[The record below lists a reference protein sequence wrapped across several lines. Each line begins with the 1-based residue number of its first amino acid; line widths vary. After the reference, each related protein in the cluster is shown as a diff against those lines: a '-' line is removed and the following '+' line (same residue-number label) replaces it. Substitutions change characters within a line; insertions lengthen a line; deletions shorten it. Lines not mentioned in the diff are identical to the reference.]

1 MKGLSEM
8 ANTPFF
14 SVVMPAY
21 NCEDT
26 VGKTI
31 TSVLNQSFTN
41 FELIIIND
49 GSTDSTQEVL
59 ERYHNQDAR
68 VRFKTIQNGGPGN
81 ARNNGIE
88 LTTGQYLL
96 FVDSDDVMKDSTL
109 EIYADHVKD
118 GKIDLVISSYNMNVL
133 DGEELVD
140 TRLVKAPNQLIETHE
155 VFLDNIYPLMNKQ
168 LMYVAWNKLF
178 KLDII
183 KKHEIK
189 FPPYNSCEDR
199 LFNIRYFK
207 HVEACKVVSDI
218 LYDYSFD
225 GKNSL
230 TNKYF
235 DNKFDT
241 FVEFYRELLA
251 LTKKHEKGF
260 SALFLKGVMSCII
273 PLHSESCPLT
283 YREKRDYIRTI
294 MQHPDVIK
302 ASKDS
307 LTDTKIRQVMKVLF
321 KTKSIS
327 VNYIASKLMYS
338 ISITSPKTI
347 EKFKRKF

>member
-1 MKGLSEM
+1 ME
-8 ANTPFF
+8 NTPFF

-31 TSVLNQSFTN
+31 ESVLNQTVID
-41 FELIIIND
+41 FELIIVND
-49 GSTDSTQEVL
+49 GSTDNTQQVL
-59 ERYHNQDAR
+59 ERYHSKDSR
-68 VRFKTIQNGGPGN
+68 VKFKTIENGGPGN
-81 ARNNGIE
+81 ARNKGIE
-88 LTTGQYLL
+88 ITTGQYLL
-96 FVDSDDVMKDSTL
+96 FVDSDDVMKEGTL

-118 GKIDLVISSYNMNVL
+118 ENVDLTISSYNMNVL

-140 TRLVKAPNQLIETHE
+140 TRFVEAPNQMMETHE
-155 VFLDNIYPLMNKQ
+155 EFLNNVYPLMNKQ

-183 KKHEIK
+183 KKHGIE

-199 LFNIRYFK
+199 LFNIRYFNYVK
-207 HVEACKVVSDI
+207 NCKVVSDV

-283 YREKRDYIRTI
+283 YREKREYIKTI

-307 LTDTKIRQVMKVLF
+307 LTDTKIRQVMKMLF
-321 KTKSIS
+321 KTKSVS
-327 VNYIASKLMYS
+327 VNYTASKIMYS
-338 ISITSPKTI
+338 VSMASPKII

>member
-8 ANTPFF
+8 ENTPFF

-21 NCEDT
+21 NCEET
-26 VGKTI
+26 VGMTI
-31 TSVLNQSFTN
+31 DSVLNQSYTDL
-41 FELIIIND
+41 ELIIVND
-49 GSTDSTQEVL
+49 GSIDNTQQVL
-59 ERYHNQDAR
+59 ERYHSEDFR
-68 VRFKTIQNGGPGN
+68 VKFKTIRNGGPGN
-81 ARNNGIE
+81 ARNKGIE
-88 LTTGQYLL
+88 LATGQYLL
-96 FVDSDDVMKDSTL
+96 FVDSDDVMKDGTL

-118 GKIDLVISSYNMNVL
+118 EKIDLVISSYNMNIL

-140 TRLVKAPNQLIETHE
+140 TRFVEAPNQTMETHE
-155 VFLDNIYPLMNKQ
+155 EFLNNVYPLMNKQ

-183 KKHEIK
+183 KKYGIK

-207 HVEACKVVSDI
+207 HVEACKVVSDV

-283 YREKRDYIRTI
+283 YREKREYIKTI
-294 MQHPDVIK
+294 MEHPDVIK

-307 LTDTKIRQVMKVLF
+307 LTDTKIRQLMKALF

-327 VNYIASKLMYS
+327 INYVASKLMYS
-338 ISITSPKTI
+338 ISMTSPKTI

>member
-1 MKGLSEM
+1 MKGLVDME
-8 ANTPFF
+8 NTPFF
-14 SVVMPAY
+14 SIVMPAY
-21 NCEDT
+21 NCEST
-26 VGKTI
+26 VGLTI
-31 TSVLNQSFTN
+31 ESVLNQSFKDL
-41 FELIIIND
+41 ELIIIND
-49 GSTDSTQEVL
+49 GSTDNTSQVL
-59 ERYHNQDAR
+59 EHYQSEDFR
-68 VRFKTIQNGGPGN
+68 VKFKTIQNGGPGN
-81 ARNNGIE
+81 ARNKGIE
-88 LTTGQYLL
+88 LTNGRYLL
-96 FVDSDDVMKDSTL
+96 FVDSDDAMKENTL
-109 EIYADHVKD
+109 EMYANHVKD
-118 GKIDLVISSYNMNVL
+118 PKIDLVISSYNMKVL

-140 TRLVKAPNQLIETHE
+140 TRLVEAPNQLIETHE
-155 VFLDNIYPLMNKQ
+155 EFLDNVYPLMNKQ
-168 LMYVAWNKLF
+168 LMYVAWNKLY

-183 KKHEIK
+183 KKQGIK

-199 LFNIRYFK
+199 LFNIRYFNY
-207 HVEACKVVSDI
+207 VEACKVVSNV

-241 FVEFYRELLA
+241 FVEFYRELLK

-283 YREKRDYIRTI
+283 YGEKYDYIRTI

-307 LTDTKIRQVMKVLF
+307 LTDTKIRQLMKTLF
-321 KTKSIS
+321 KTKSVP
-327 VNYIASKLMYS
+327 VNYMASKLMYS
-338 ISITSPKTI
+338 VSMASPKTI

>member
-1 MKGLSEM
+1 MKGLSKMEI
-8 ANTPFF
+8 TPFF

-31 TSVLNQSFTN
+31 ESVLNQSFTDL
-41 FELIIIND
+41 ELIIVND
-49 GSTDSTQEVL
+49 GSIDNTQQVL
-59 ERYHNQDAR
+59 ERYHSEDSR
-68 VRFKTIQNGGPGN
+68 VKFKTIRNGGPGN
-81 ARNNGIE
+81 ARNKGIE
-88 LTTGQYLL
+88 LTNGRYLL
-96 FVDSDDVMKDSTL
+96 FVDSDDVMKDGTL

-118 GKIDLVISSYNMNVL
+118 EKIDLVISSYNMNVL

-140 TRLVKAPNQLIETHE
+140 TRFVEAPNQLIETHE
-155 VFLDNIYPLMNKQ
+155 EFLDNVYPLMNKQ

-183 KKHEIK
+183 KKHGIK

-199 LFNIRYFK
+199 LFNIRYFN
-207 HVEACKVVSDI
+207 HVEACKVVSDV

-251 LTKKHEKGF
+251 LTKKHENGF

-273 PLHSESCPLT
+273 PLHSGSCPLT
-283 YREKRDYIRTI
+283 YREKRLYIRTI
-294 MQHPDVIK
+294 MQHLDVIK

-307 LTDTKIRQVMKVLF
+307 LTDTKIRQVMKALF
-321 KTKSIS
+321 KTKSVLI
-327 VNYIASKLMYS
+327 NYAASKLMYS
-338 ISITSPKTI
+338 VSMTSPKTI

>member
-8 ANTPFF
+8 ENTPFF

-26 VGKTI
+26 IGMTI
-31 TSVLNQSFTN
+31 ESVLDQSFIDL
-41 FELIIIND
+41 ELIIVND
-49 GSTDSTQEVL
+49 GSTDNTQQVL
-59 ERYHNQDAR
+59 ERYHSEDDR

-81 ARNNGIE
+81 ARNKGIE
-88 LTTGQYLL
+88 LATGWYLL
-96 FVDSDDVMKDSTL
+96 FVDSDDVMKAGTL
-109 EIYADHVKD
+109 EIYADHVKNE
-118 GKIDLVISSYNMNVL
+118 KIDLVISSYNMNVL

-140 TRLVKAPNQLIETHE
+140 TRLVKAPDQLIESHDI
-155 VFLDNIYPLMNKQ
+155 FLDNVYPLMNRQ

-241 FVEFYRELLA
+241 FDEFYRELLA
-251 LTKKHEKGF
+251 LTKKDEKGF

-283 YREKRDYIRTI
+283 YREKRKYIKTI
-294 MQHPDVIK
+294 MQHPDVSK

-307 LTDTKIRQVMKVLF
+307 LTDTKIRQLMKSLF

-327 VNYIASKLMYS
+327 VNYVASKLMYS
-338 ISITSPKTI
+338 ISMTSPKTI

>member
-1 MKGLSEM
+1 MKGLSKMEK
-8 ANTPFF
+8 TPFF

-31 TSVLNQSFTN
+31 ESVLNQSFADL
-41 FELIIIND
+41 ELIIIND
-49 GSTDSTQEVL
+49 GSTDNTQQVL
-59 ERYHNQDAR
+59 ERYHSEDSR

-81 ARNNGIE
+81 ARNKGIE
-88 LTTGQYLL
+88 LTNGRYLL
-96 FVDSDDVMKDSTL
+96 FVDSDDVMKDGTL
-109 EIYADHVKD
+109 ETYANHVKD
-118 GKIDLVISSYNMNVL
+118 KKIDLVISSYNMNVL
-133 DGEELVD
+133 DGKDIVD
-140 TRLVKAPNQLIETHE
+140 TRLVEAPEQMIEAHE
-155 VFLDNIYPLMNKQ
+155 EFLENVYSLMNKQ

-183 KKHEIK
+183 KKHGIK

-199 LFNIRYFK
+199 LFNIRYFD
-207 HVEACKVVSDI
+207 HVEACKIVSDV
-218 LYDYSFD
+218 LYGYSFD

-251 LTKKHEKGF
+251 LTNKHEEGF

-273 PLHSESCPLT
+273 PLHSKSCPLT
-283 YREKRDYIRTI
+283 YHEKLAYTRRIVH
-294 MQHPDVIK
+294 HPDVIK

-307 LTDTKIRQVMKVLF
+307 LKDTKIRQVMKMLF
-321 KTKSIS
+321 KTKSVYI
-327 VNYIASKLMYS
+327 NYIASKLMYTVS
-338 ISITSPKTI
+338 MTSPKTI

>member
-1 MKGLSEM
+1 ME
-8 ANTPFF
+8 NTPFF
-14 SVVMPAY
+14 SVVMPAF
-21 NCEDT
+21 NCENT
-26 VGKTI
+26 IGKTI
-31 TSVLNQSFTN
+31 TSVLKQSFTD
-41 FELIIIND
+41 FELIIVND
-49 GSTDSTQEVL
+49 GSTDDTQQVL
-59 ERYHNQDAR
+59 ERYHSEDSR
-68 VRFKTIQNGGPGN
+68 VKFKTIQNGGPGN
-81 ARNNGIE
+81 ARNKGIE
-88 LTTGQYLL
+88 ITNGRYLL
-96 FVDSDDVMKDSTL
+96 FVDSDDVMKDGTL
-109 EIYADHVKD
+109 EIYANHVKD
-118 GKIDLVISSYNMNVL
+118 ERIDLVVSSYSMNVL

-140 TRLVKAPNQLIETHE
+140 TRLVEAPNQSIETHE
-155 VFLDNIYPLMNKQ
+155 EFLDNIYPLMNKQ

-178 KLDII
+178 KL
-183 KKHEIK
+183 EIVK
-189 FPPYNSCEDR
+189 SHGIEFPPYNSCEDR
-199 LFNIRYFK
+199 LFNIHYFNY
-207 HVEACKVVSDI
+207 VNNCKVVSDV

-283 YREKRDYIRTI
+283 YREKRNYIRTI
-294 MQHPDVIK
+294 MQQPDVIK

-307 LTDTKIRQVMKVLF
+307 LTDTKIRQVMKALF
-321 KTKSIS
+321 KTKSVS
-327 VNYIASKLMYS
+327 VNYAASKLMYS
-338 ISITSPKTI
+338 VSMTSPKTI